1 MNVFQAS
8 FHVLDGNFFLIAQF
22 IREHCKGLSR
32 SNQID
37 LGLKT
42 YIECYLVSVSYCWIV
57 YLESFPGDYSDFKL
71 EDILSSW

>member
-42 YIECYLVSVSYCWIV
+42 YIECYLVSVSYC
-57 YLESFPGDYSDFKL
+57 
-71 EDILSSW
+71 